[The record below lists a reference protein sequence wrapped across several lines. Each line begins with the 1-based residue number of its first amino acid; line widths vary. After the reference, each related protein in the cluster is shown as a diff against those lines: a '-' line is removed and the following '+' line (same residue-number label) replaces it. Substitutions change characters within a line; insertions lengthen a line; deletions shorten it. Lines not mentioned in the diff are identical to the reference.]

1 VSPEDSFDDEVP
13 VPDAVD
19 QHRPAAEAA
28 DTETLDPAE
37 RVPVEDGPAPLESD
51 AADWQE
57 QHTDVETD
65 PDEDFR

>member
-1 VSPEDSFDDEVP
+1 M
-13 VPDAVD
+13 
-19 QHRPAAEAA
+19 A